1 MPVDVIGNY
10 KSISR
15 RRSGIFSLDLALANR
30 GDLGI
35 PMRTI
40 MEIYGYSNVGKS
52 TLSYYLGGVLT
63 GNGNYTICDV
73 ENADREYIRKT
84 AEHSG
89 MNGTVKLTDSFGEKG
104 KPISHEDMLMDM
116 ANDLYD
122 EKVGAVILDSVGM
135 IQPIA
140 EASGEFGEAFM
151 GKRAKLIAQMSR
163 SLVNSL
169 RNKDRPSIAIIV
181 NHVHSIMG
189 GRGHTTAGGETLRYA
204 TAMRMMLWPVETLT
218 VSEDDVS
225 ALGFLVGGK
234 VEKLRYGGRGRNF
247 QFYIVPDYGVHVG
260 ATAMFDCFELG
271 IAERSTTVK
280 LDGKSL
286 GYLKKDLL
294 NYASDGKQRK
304 FDPFVDALSAY
315 EKTLMMKLEDSKK
328 DDEESKTKATVKR
341 THK

>member
-1 MPVDVIGNY
+1 MPVEVIGNY

-15 RRSGIFSLDLALANR
+15 QRSGLFSLDLALANR
-30 GDLGI
+30 GDLGV

-40 MEIYGYSNVGKS
+40 MEVYGYSNVGKS

-63 GNGNYTICDV
+63 GKGNYTICDV
-73 ENADREYIRKT
+73 ENADREYIRRT

-89 MNGTVKLTDSFGEKG
+89 MDGVVKLTDSFDDKG

-116 ANDLYD
+116 ANDLYS
-122 EKVGAVILDSVGM
+122 EKVGAVVLDSVGM

-169 RNKDRPSIAIIV
+169 RNKTRPSIAIII
-181 NHVHSIMG
+181 NHVHSVMG

-204 TAMRMMLWPVETLT
+204 TAMRMMLWPTETLT
-218 VSEDDVS
+218 ISDDDPTP
-225 ALGFLVGGK
+225 LGFLVGGK
-234 VEKLRYGGRGRNF
+234 VEKLRYGGRGRGF

-260 ATAMFDCFELG
+260 ASAMFDCFNLG

-294 NYASDGKQRK
+294 TYAADGKQRK
-304 FDPFVDALSAY
+304 FDPFIEALAEY
-315 EKTLMMKLEDSKK
+315 EKTMLMKLEDAKK
-328 DDEESKTKATVKR
+328 GDEESKTKTTGKGA
-341 THK
+341 HK